1 MLSISD
7 GIFYNK
13 SLIFDFEWAPLPNLW
28 NPIGKFP
35 FALQHSPCPRERR
48 QGRTDSNLPP
58 QDATSPLPPDPL
70 LLFPSECP
78 PAWQTVC
85 REHLNWCKNRAK
97 HGPVKINFGSFFC
110 NQNAFFPHTTNYWLW
125 NLACIILLNVID
137 IFWKLYYQFD
147 KIWNSARNI
156 SQVLMGCHWF
166 SSFPASRIQAFPYL
180 TFDLY
185 FTFFWYMT
193 F

>member
-1 MLSISD
+1 MLAKYEVEKI
-7 GIFYNK
+7 
-13 SLIFDFEWAPLPNLW
+13 
-28 NPIGKFP
+28 
-35 FALQHSPCPRERR
+35 R

-85 REHLNWCKNRAK
+85 REHLNWCKNGAK
-97 HGPVKINFGSFFC
+97 NGPVEINFGSFFC
-110 NQNAFFPHTTNYWLW
+110 NQNAFLPQMTNYWLW
-125 NLACIILLNVID
+125 NLACNILLNVID
-137 IFWKLYYQFD
+137 IFWKLFYQFD